1 MASSTFCIS
10 TSLPLVRS
18 ARTTMAPRR
27 AVQAKAPKLQM
38 RRSVAVRAMADEEP
52 TVVKAEPTAVPSPEV
67 DTAPISSQASI
78 DPADGSI
85 AYGAAL
91 GDSDI
96 VGNAMS
102 IFKGGMA
109 SEILNGRAA
118 MVGFTAALVVEL
130 TSGESLFAQMFNLRD
145 VGVRVLWL
153 PKLGFFLIPA
163 VVILVILS
171 SFAPKARGVEQNGLN
186 VEAKPSWGIF
196 TPSSE
201 RTNGRAAMIGL
212 VALAATES
220 IFGHALF

>member
-1 MASSTFCIS
+1 MC
-10 TSLPLVRS
+10 
-18 ARTTMAPRR
+18 
-27 AVQAKAPKLQM
+27 
-38 RRSVAVRAMADEEP
+38 
-52 TVVKAEPTAVPSPEV
+52 
-67 DTAPISSQASI
+67 
-78 DPADGSI
+78 SI

-153 PKLGFFLIPA
+153 PKLVRASPKPPLTVDQSLGKLSVDRRGQYQTRSLDDMRISRLCRRLCRGPMLIFLPQLQLPDQHKAVRQGFFLIPA